1 MTYQLPSFYDAALQ
15 VTRPMDTTATIPP
28 SQVPVS
34 QQPGNL
40 VQLNADGV
48 YVGKHSYFGSFT
60 AFYVS
65 NAGSDT
71 NNGSKAQPFQTI
83 AKAIQAAQSLFPNQQ
98 ITGSVYIALLAG
110 QTFQFPAADVNIY
123 EGANLCFTFY
133 GDANY
138 GDFDQLVAGTQCKSQ
153 YMQDLQRPTVTFS
166 TGQVNA
172 QWVMYGINRNGGSVT
187 FEGVALNLPQAPA
200 TPSIALYSIYSDVV
214 RNVDMSTGGYVRLL
228 GSTVNMTDT
237 TAYWGFMGTHAGSLN
252 TSFVQYGSQF
262 LISNKQMTQSNSPTA
277 TQLTQRQYFIKMLS
291 GFAGNNQTQGTLQ
304 PSSNNSTTQSGIIS
318 LSWADTEQLTVTGSK
333 VSQPSFPVMFDIN
346 YGFRNYVFGLQSDQQ
361 QRALN
366 IQSSRLF

>member
-1 MTYQLPSFYDAALQ
+1 MDPS
-15 VTRPMDTTATIPP
+15 ATIPP
-28 SQVPVS
+28 TQVPIS

-40 VQLNADGV
+40 VQSNADGV
-48 YVGKHSYFGSFT
+48 YVGSHSYFGSFT

-65 NAGSDT
+65 NSGSDT
-71 NNGSKAQPFQTI
+71 NPGTKAQPFQTI
-83 AKAIQAAQSLFPNQQ
+83 AKAVQAAQSLFPNQQ
-98 ITGSVYIALLAG
+98 ITGSVYIALLAS
-110 QTFQFPAADVNIY
+110 QTFSFPQSDVAIY
-123 EGANLCFTFY
+123 TGANLVFTFY
-133 GDANY
+133 GDTNY
-138 GDFDQLVAGTQCKSQ
+138 GDFDTLVSGTQCKSQ
-153 YMQDLQRPTVTFS
+153 YMQDLQRPTITFS
-166 TGQVNA
+166 TGQTNA
-172 QWVMYGINRNGGSVT
+172 QWVLYGINRYGGSIT

-200 TPSIALYSIYSDVV
+200 TPSIALYSIYADVV
-214 RNVDMSTGGYVRLL
+214 RNMDSSSHGYVKLL

-237 TAYWGFMGTHAGSLN
+237 SAYWGFMGTQSGSMG

-262 LISNKQMTQSNSPTA
+262 LINGKLMTPANSPTTA
-277 TQLTQRQYFIKMLS
+277 QLTQRQYFIKMLS